1 MTRGVPFRSLCW
13 VVAVGVATAV
23 VGAEPKEPLATPQ
36 WAEFGPAAIRRAQA
50 EDRLLLMVLEVPW
63 NEACT
68 RAHGSLWRDPKVLAA
83 IRDGF
88 VPVRVRADLRP
99 DLHAR
104 FPTESWPGIN
114 LLLPDGSPLFYKGA
128 GTNAPRRMTAGLV
141 PPDTL
146 AQLLTQSRSYY
157 LEDRAAANK
166 LSAEQEQQTQQA
178 VRPKAGAEPDPS
190 ITWSIAQQARPT
202 FDPERRYFG
211 GSPRVPRF
219 DLIELM
225 LHLGAETPEPW
236 GTMGLA
242 ALDTLSTKL
251 IDPND
256 GGLQRLALGLDWDQ
270 VQTEKLL
277 ARNARLLD
285 LLVLRARQTGK
296 KSDREPVRSTARF
309 LVDKLSQPTGAFA
322 AALCAVCP
330 GGRDETVLTDD
341 VAAASAALLRAGVL
355 LDDEA
360 LIRRGLEGAEF
371 LRKERYESSRGF
383 YHAVIEGQG
392 VLLPL
397 HLEDLSAGAELFLE
411 AHQVTG
417 SNEWLTIAGDL
428 LRLAFDNLRDASSGA
443 LRDVI
448 PLAGA
453 PPPVRREL
461 FPLEANMRMTRALVR
476 YRYLADS
483 PDSARMAGQILRA
496 FSGSFDRV
504 PMLAPLYAQ
513 ANYEYFTAP
522 LLVLISG
529 QSADLITGRLRRA
542 GLQAGFPFTI
552 TRSFDTSSETGRASA
567 LRHNVPVSGSSQL
580 IAQQGTERT
589 AVTSDPAAVRGLL
602 AQLRR
607 RYAQAEQQR
616 KEQGAKP
623 STPAPEKPQRK
634 Q

>member
-1 MTRGVPFRSLCW
+1 
-13 VVAVGVATAV
+13 
-23 VGAEPKEPLATPQ
+23 
-36 WAEFGPAAIRRAQA
+36 
-50 EDRLLLMVLEVPW
+50 
-63 NEACT
+63 
-68 RAHGSLWRDPKVLAA
+68 
-83 IRDGF
+83 
-88 VPVRVRADLRP
+88 
-99 DLHAR
+99 
-104 FPTESWPGIN
+104 
-114 LLLPDGSPLFYKGA
+114 
-128 GTNAPRRMTAGLV
+128 
-141 PPDTL
+141 
-146 AQLLTQSRSYY
+146 
-157 LEDRAAANK
+157 
-166 LSAEQEQQTQQA
+166 
-178 VRPKAGAEPDPS
+178 
-190 ITWSIAQQARPT
+190 
-202 FDPERRYFG
+202 
-211 GSPRVPRF
+211 
-219 DLIELM
+219 
-225 LHLGAETPEPW
+225 
-236 GTMGLA
+236 
-242 ALDTLSTKL
+242 
-251 IDPND
+251 
-256 GGLQRLALGLDWDQ
+256 
-270 VQTEKLL
+270 
-277 ARNARLLD
+277 
-285 LLVLRARQTGK
+285 
-296 KSDREPVRSTARF
+296 
-309 LVDKLSQPTGAFA
+309 
-322 AALCAVCP
+322 
-330 GGRDETVLTDD
+330 
-341 VAAASAALLRAGVL
+341 
-355 LDDEA
+355 
-360 LIRRGLEGAEF
+360 
-371 LRKERYESSRGF
+371 
-383 YHAVIEGQG
+383 VIEGQG

-529 QSADLITGRLRRA
+529 QSADLITGRLRRV